1 MPSLPKSAPDP
12 AMSDYSPVILQGQH
26 TSDDEIL
33 ARTPLDTKAL
43 GGDSSEIIMELL
55 QRFKV
60 RDVMKRQVI
69 SIPRKT
75 TMREAQKILRE
86 NRISGVPVSEND
98 RLYGLVS
105 VNDII
110 KGLDGGWMDEPCEDH
125 MAKNLVVLEA
135 GMPLSFA
142 LRYFNN
148 YTYGRFPVLDAN
160 RKLVGIISQRD
171 VMRALLY
178 ELSVE
183 IRKLERKTSPKA
195 AALADQEAKEN
206 FYRKEWAVVHND
218 LSRAGHAANAIK
230 GILRERKIERS
241 VMRRVA
247 VAAYEL
253 EINICIHSH
262 GGVLVLL
269 ISDDKITITA
279 KDRGPGIPDIEWA
292 CRDGT
297 STANDWIR
305 SMGFGAGMG
314 LSNSKRVADDF
325 EIQSEIGKF
334 TKVKCVFNIPQ
345 QPPNP
350 AQGAEGA
357 QA

>member
-1 MPSLPKSAPDP
+1 
-12 AMSDYSPVILQGQH
+12 MSEAYNPTILKGEQRQ
-26 TSDDEIL
+26 DDDIL
-33 ARTPLDTKAL
+33 ATTPLDPTAF
-43 GGDSSEIIMELL
+43 GGDGSVIIMELL

-60 RDVMKRQVI
+60 RDVMKRTVI
-69 SIPRKT
+69 AVSRDTP
-75 TMREAQKILRE
+75 MREAQRIMRE
-86 NRISGVPVSEND
+86 NRISGLPVSEEG
-98 RLYGLVS
+98 RLFGIVS

-110 KGLDGGWMDEPCEDH
+110 NALDNGWIDETCERH
-125 MAKNLVVLEA
+125 MANNLVVLEA
-135 GMPLSFA
+135 GMPLAYA

-148 YTYGRFPVLDAN
+148 YTYGRFPVLDSS

-183 IRKLERKTSPKA
+183 IRKLERKA
-195 AALADQEAKEN
+195 ARGSNAPEHASSEN
-206 FYRKEWAVVHND
+206 YFRKEFAVVRND
-218 LSRAGHAANAIK
+218 LGSAGRAANEIK
-230 GILRERKIERS
+230 QILKARRIDRA
-241 VMRRVA
+241 VARRVA

-262 GGVLVLL
+262 GGILTFILA
-269 ISDDKITITA
+269 DDTITIKA

-314 LSNSKRVADDF
+314 LSNSKRVADEFD
-325 EIQSEIGKF
+325 IQSEVGKF
-334 TKVKCVFNIPQ
+334 TKVTCLFRL
-345 QPPNP
+345 
-350 AQGAEGA
+350 GAKAE
-357 QA
+357 

>member
-1 MPSLPKSAPDP
+1 
-12 AMSDYSPVILQGQH
+12 MSEAYNPTILTGEQRQ
-26 TSDDEIL
+26 DDDIL
-33 ARTPLDTKAL
+33 AKTPLDPTAL
-43 GGDSSEIIMELL
+43 GGDGSVIIMELL

-60 RDVMKRQVI
+60 RDVMKRTVI
-69 SIPRKT
+69 AVSRDTP
-75 TMREAQKILRE
+75 MREAQRIMRE
-86 NRISGVPVSEND
+86 NRISGLPVSEEG
-98 RLYGLVS
+98 RLFGIVS

-110 KGLDGGWMDEPCEDH
+110 NALDNGWIDEPCERH
-125 MAKNLVVLEA
+125 MANNLVVLEA
-135 GMPLSFA
+135 GMPLAYA

-148 YTYGRFPVLDAN
+148 YTYGRFPVLDSS

-183 IRKLERKTSPKA
+183 IRKLERKA
-195 AALADQEAKEN
+195 ARGSNAPEHASSEN
-206 FYRKEWAVVHND
+206 YFRKEFAVVRND
-218 LSRAGHAANAIK
+218 LGSAGRAANEIK
-230 GILRERKIERS
+230 QILKARKIDRA
-241 VMRRVA
+241 VARRVA

-262 GGVLVLL
+262 GGILTFILA
-269 ISDDKITITA
+269 DDTITIKA

-314 LSNSKRVADDF
+314 LSNSKRVADEFD
-325 EIQSEIGKF
+325 IQSEVGKF
-334 TKVKCVFNIPQ
+334 TKVTCLFRL
-345 QPPNP
+345 
-350 AQGAEGA
+350 GAKTE
-357 QA
+357 

>member
-1 MPSLPKSAPDP
+1 METYNPT
-12 AMSDYSPVILQGQH
+12 ILKGEQRQ
-26 TSDDEIL
+26 DDEIF
-33 ARTPLDTKAL
+33 ARTPPLDPNAL
-43 GGDSSEIIMELL
+43 TGDGSVIIMELL

-60 RDVMKRQVI
+60 RDVMKRTVI
-69 SIPRKT
+69 SVSRST
-75 TMREAQKILRE
+75 SMREAQRIMRE
-86 NRISGVPVSEND
+86 NRISGLPVSEEG
-98 RLYGLVS
+98 RLFGIVS

-110 KGLDGGWMDEPCEDH
+110 NALDNGWIQESCEKH
-125 MAKNLVVLEA
+125 MACNLVVLEA
-135 GMPLSFA
+135 GMPLAYA

-148 YTYGRFPVLDAN
+148 YSYGRFPVLDSS

-183 IRKLERKTSPKA
+183 IRKLERKA
-195 AALADQEAKEN
+195 ARGANTPERASGEN
-206 FYRKEWAVVHND
+206 YFRKEFAVVHND
-218 LSRAGHAANAIK
+218 LGSAGRAANEIK
-230 GILRERKIERS
+230 QILKERKIDRS
-241 VMRRVA
+241 VARRVA

-269 ISDDKITITA
+269 ISDDSVTITA

-314 LSNSKRVADDF
+314 LSNSKRVSDEFD
-325 EIQSEIGKF
+325 IQSEVGKF
-334 TKVKCVFNIPQ
+334 TKVTCLFRLSPTG
-345 QPPNP
+345 PE
-350 AQGAEGA
+350 A
-357 QA
+357 

>member
-1 MPSLPKSAPDP
+1 MEPYNPT
-12 AMSDYSPVILQGQH
+12 ILKGEQQQ
-26 TSDDEIL
+26 DDDIL
-33 ARTPLDTKAL
+33 AKMPLDPTAL
-43 GGDSSEIIMELL
+43 GGDGSVIIMELL

-60 RDVMKRQVI
+60 RDVMKRTVI
-69 SIPRKT
+69 SIARDTP
-75 TMREAQKILRE
+75 MREAQRIMRE
-86 NRISGVPVSEND
+86 NRISGLPVSEEG
-98 RLYGLVS
+98 RLFGIVS

-110 KGLDGGWMDEPCEDH
+110 NALDNGWIDEKVENH
-125 MAKNLVVLEA
+125 MATNLVVLEA
-135 GMPLSFA
+135 GMPLAYA

-148 YTYGRFPVLDAN
+148 YTYGRFPVLDSS

-183 IRKLERKTSPKA
+183 IRKLERKASRGSNAPEHA
-195 AALADQEAKEN
+195 SSEN
-206 FYRKEWAVVHND
+206 YFRKEFAVVHND
-218 LSRAGHAANAIK
+218 LGSAGRAANEIK
-230 GILRERKIERS
+230 QILKDRKVDRS
-241 VMRRVA
+241 VARRVA

-262 GGVLVLL
+262 GGILTFIL
-269 ISDDKITITA
+269 SDDTITIKA

-314 LSNSKRVADDF
+314 LSNSKRVSDGFD
-325 EIQSEIGKF
+325 IQSEVGKF
-334 TKVKCVFNIPQ
+334 TAVTCMFKLPK
-345 QPPNP
+345 
-350 AQGAEGA
+350 
-357 QA
+357 